1 MEYIHI
7 LRKLLFSYFSV
18 VLLGII
24 YEIPVDLSVYDETEQ
39 SGVKYLNICSRKLS
53 ETEKDHIP
61 SLRCHEL
68 KYKSKDEINEES
80 CINREDFKE
89 FDIKDE
95 NEEVKMDEYENDEE
109 ETYEEEEEY
118 IDEKNENYENKED
131 ISDREDLSD
140 MENNNDKYLP

>member
-39 SGVKYLNICSRKLS
+39 SGVKYLNIRSRNLS
-53 ETEKDHIP
+53 ETEKDHIA
-61 SLRCHEL
+61 SLRCHEF
-68 KYKSKDEINEES
+68 KHNSKDETNEES

-89 FDIKDE
+89 FDTHDD
-95 NEEVKMDEYENDEE
+95 NEELTMDEYENDEE

-118 IDEKNENYENKED
+118 IDEKNENYENTED
-131 ISDREDLSD
+131 ISDR
-140 MENNNDKYLP
+140 